1 MILQT
6 LVVGNVLTNCYVI
19 GCDDTKEGAVIDPGG
34 NPDRIP
40 ALVEKVGVQPTY
52 IINTHGHADHI
63 EANGEVKKATGA
75 QILIHGS
82 DGPMLTDPEKNLSIY
97 FGPAIVSP
105 PADRFVTEGE
115 VIEIGHI
122 TLKVLHT
129 PGHSPGGISLVS
141 DGCVFTGD
149 ALFAGSVGRT
159 DFPGASYDQLMASIR
174 TRLFALDDSLI
185 VYSGHGPQST
195 IGWEK
200 SHNPFFNESYG
211 LF

>member
-34 NPDRIP
+34 NPDRIL